1 MTRKALEA
9 LFRHLWLVLLPA
21 IAIPAIALPVAFVK
35 APPQYESRASIWVE
49 NPAYLQFSEK
59 QEHFTSP
66 ANEQGTR
73 LAELLKTRSF
83 RTEVASRTTLAAL
96 AGTPKGDDELERR
109 FKKNVNIMPSGEH
122 LLVLRVQAESP
133 AVAHS
138 LSEALI
144 GAYRDRA
151 TADRQT
157 QAQAVIGFYEARL
170 RTTTDLLSLDR
181 VKNALETAR
190 YDYAVAEQGQEIGFQ
205 VVDPPTTPAQKNQ
218 LLNRPF
224 LIVAIVSVV
233 TGITLSALLLLALV
247 RLDGSVRSVTD
258 LAPSVPVIGV
268 VPVLP
273 AVRQS
278 QLRRVAL
285 APTLVGR

>member
-9 LFRHLWLVLLPA
+9 LFRHLGLVLLPA
-21 IAIPAIALPVAFVK
+21 LLIPAIALPLAYVK
-35 APPQYESRASIWVE
+35 APPQYESRASVWVE
-49 NPAYLQFSEK
+49 RPAYLQFSEK

-73 LAELLKTRSF
+73 LVELLKTRAF
-83 RTEVASRTTLAAL
+83 RTEVASRTPLAPL
-96 AGTPKGDDELERR
+96 VSTPKGQDEIDRL
-109 FKKNVNIMPSGEH
+109 FKKNINVMPSGEH
-122 LLVLRVQAESP
+122 LLVLRTLGDSPALAKSLAES
-133 AVAHS
+133 V
-138 LSEALI
+138 LT
-144 GAYRDRA
+144 AYRERA
-151 TADRQT
+151 TADRQA

-170 RTTTDLLSLDR
+170 RSTADMLSLDR
-181 VKNALETAR
+181 VRNALETAR
-190 YDYAVAEQGQEIGFQ
+190 YDYAVAQQGDEIGFR
-205 VVDPPTTPAQKNQ
+205 VVDEPTTPAQKNP

-224 LIVAIVSVV
+224 IVVAIVSVV

-258 LAPSVPVIGV
+258 LAPALPVIGV

-278 QLRRVAL
+278 QLKRIAL
-285 APTLVGR
+285 IPTLAGR